1 MDETG
6 KMIGSSCWLVV
17 VGVAIISEKPLSTY
31 YGENFCNITY
41 YLSVYGTVHNFLGGF
56 GIALMRL
63 IFIRFPSKVQ
73 LGQMTM
79 TLAICL
85 TTFLLSILVT
95 FYWSTTPRPDQDLT
109 SLCRA
114 ESTEYTGAG
123 VVFLKNKKAVYA
135 IFDGAKQKC
144 RASEICNRKQVT
156 ITNRQRHWT
165 CHGLKRNS
173 NKGYAIGGKLFV
185 WKMPH

>member
-1 MDETG
+1 MPSDLLFGPLLEVKVHYKIEINRLILSQRLKEILKFLSVMDETG

-114 ESTEYTGAG
+114 ESTEFTGA
-123 VVFLKNKKAVYA
+123 VVVLSKMRQQFTQFLIEQN
-135 IFDGAKQKC
+135 
-144 RASEICNRKQVT
+144 
-156 ITNRQRHWT
+156 
-165 CHGLKRNS
+165 
-173 NKGYAIGGKLFV
+173 
-185 WKMPH
+185 

>member
-1 MDETG
+1 MSQRLKEISKFLSVLDETG

-114 ESTEYTGAG
+114 ESTEFTGAD
-123 VVFLKNKKAVYA
+123 VVLSKK
-135 IFDGAKQKC
+135 
-144 RASEICNRKQVT
+144 
-156 ITNRQRHWT
+156 
-165 CHGLKRNS
+165 
-173 NKGYAIGGKLFV
+173 
-185 WKMPH
+185 